1 MAAYKPWMTHTLFPY
16 DVIFIS
22 DGKNTVENTQI
33 WWCCVKIGEKWGI
46 ISGGKVQNGKRS
58 TPLYRCFQ
66 RANFDTPH
74 GHHEFCMRF
83 WPAETDSHAVSHFM
97 ELCVWI
103 SSLAI
108 WFVLQYFSWLLSTV
122 SENNNLHQLGV
133 KGNMK
138 SVSVHC
144 WDLSCFDLT
153 TIIDCT
159 NIDMETPDCQF

>member
-33 WWCCVKIGEKWGI
+33 WCCCVKIGEKWGI

-74 GHHEFCMRF
+74 CHYEFCMRF

-97 ELCVWI
+97 ELCAQDLFKSSRTHFVARCNRI
-103 SSLAI
+103 CHENVMTLKSPGVSSL
-108 WFVLQYFSWLLSTV
+108 VDRHDRV
-122 SENNNLHQLGV
+122 
-133 KGNMK
+133 
-138 SVSVHC
+138 
-144 WDLSCFDLT
+144 
-153 TIIDCT
+153 
-159 NIDMETPDCQF
+159 